1 MIVWHGRGAIVAAV
15 AFGCLLVSELICRA
29 YFHDDKYYQ
38 QHGWPKLAAF
48 LVAAGVGWLLQR
60 DEHAEVLE
68 VANRQVAEG
77 AHSQATRPPVL
88 CARQLLAPDTLRAR
102 SGLLFRARVIPRQ
115 QPS

>member
-15 AFGCLLVSELICRA
+15 AFGSLLVSELICRA

-68 VANRQVAEG
+68 VANRQVAKEPIL
-77 AHSQATRPPVL
+77 RPRDRLFFVPVSFWPLIL
-88 CARQLLAPDTLRAR
+88 C
-102 SGLLFRARVIPRQ
+102 GLGVVYYFVRE
-115 QPS
+115 